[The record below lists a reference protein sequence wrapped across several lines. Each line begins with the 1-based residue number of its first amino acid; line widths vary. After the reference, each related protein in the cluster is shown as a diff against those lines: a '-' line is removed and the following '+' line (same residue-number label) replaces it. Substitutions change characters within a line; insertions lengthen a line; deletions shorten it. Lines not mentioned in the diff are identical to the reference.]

1 VSCNLAISRLRLINI
16 RGETMNTNNTNSV
29 MRPTFLTVADVA
41 ERLTVSVPT
50 IWRWAR
56 EGAIPSP
63 VKIGGATRWKLSD
76 LEAFEASL

>member
-1 VSCNLAISRLRLINI
+1 
-16 RGETMNTNNTNSV
+16 